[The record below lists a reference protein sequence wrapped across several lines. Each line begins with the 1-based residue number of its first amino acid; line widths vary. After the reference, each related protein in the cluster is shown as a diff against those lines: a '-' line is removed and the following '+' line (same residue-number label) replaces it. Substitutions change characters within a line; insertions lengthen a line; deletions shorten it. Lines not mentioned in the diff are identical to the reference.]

1 MAQFYTKERSVGNAT
16 AKIYDD
22 SQRIL
27 QQSEQLIESMRAV
40 SSYEERQQATLIN
53 NLRAHRQKE
62 KEENTRNHQ
71 LLMDN
76 MKQVFEVQDQN
87 NVNDLQRRKEKIE
100 QEERTLETIANLSV
114 TAAKTVGKI
123 REGVVEE
130 ERQKALNDLHTGL
143 SRTPEQYDS
152 EIAGYEASQ
161 AAVED
166 VSAASA
172 AAASLAKSQGEP
184 RSFWSKLL
192 VNDSQLQKIRYEVVV
207 AEEGNKLIRG
217 GLEDIIRNNPD
228 EQVTIVDPNTQQEVS
243 VRYGD
248 ISNVESSEALNRV
261 YSSIAEKHLRNF
273 MGEVD
278 PIVFNKTY
286 SKVRQ
291 YINKR
296 TLEFSDKLDRD
307 KIRENETLSIQ
318 KVLLGDTPSDV
329 ASAAIRYVQ
338 TAQISPHL
346 DAGTALNVVTNQV
359 LPNVDNP
366 VAFAKEMGQM
376 EFPHM
381 PGTAIADTPFGK
393 QLLTEAQR
401 IQKQKDDNYLATE
414 NAQGVSIAKNIFK
427 AGHSDNQLFDTSE
440 YRAGYDAIREKETNG
455 TITFEAARAAELEL
469 DNYYSNYN
477 DSKLVRE
484 ELREALEKQQLTPEM
499 NTAAY
504 VSGHTTY
511 ETWKANDETI
521 ASLSSV
527 KLPNGTRYTKDN
539 VRGYYYTTTS
549 NKLGQF
555 DVSGRAKHF
564 SAALAADIA
573 ADLYV
578 KRYKELLNDPK
589 TNYTAA
595 QAAEQAFNDIQAKID
610 NEEGVFFVDQTDSA
624 RGNIYSR
631 LTPGNQTGAPRQVP
645 IPSIGATEVGLALRG
660 DGIAKLNDTDFPG
673 LTTNYPVHR
682 ERIKAGLPLK
692 PTAFEQAVAD
702 ASGYSFAT
710 IFNKMAE
717 ANGDEERTEGGTYG
731 VFTDQVPKENAEL
744 RRVLD
749 SPKTWNKISSVVDR
763 TDNVMPAR
771 MGNQALGFHNATSIA
786 RKLGNPN
793 PEAIGA
799 LWYSQTGG
807 GSNVGSGSPMQQI
820 QQIIE
825 DNPDLNMFI
834 PYGEL
839 ASSLPQVVPIMRQ
852 YGDSHNSIS
861 GTSKTIARLSN
872 SMGPQNMRTGAAYM
886 QQQLGF
892 SPQGAAYLAGN
903 IMQESSWDG
912 KRSWGEVMGD
922 GSQKNYGL
930 PSWAEFPGERS
941 RVKRVEDYLGKSID
955 QASHKEQLAA
965 IKWELENYYPEAYN
979 IFTDPAASEQ
989 QLRTASKQYLGYGH
1003 EGDRFKFANQLLNK

>member
-40 SSYEERQQATLIN
+40 SAYEERQQATLIN

-76 MKQVFEVQDQN
+76 MKQVFEIQDQN

-100 QEERTLETIANLSV
+100 QEERTLQTIANLSV

-123 REGVVEE
+123 REGIIEE
-130 ERQKALNDLHTGL
+130 ERQKALEDYNTGL
-143 SRTPEQYDS
+143 LTTPEQYDTDILAHDAQENS
-152 EIAGYEASQ
+152 IKEVQRANA
-161 AAVED
+161 
-166 VSAASA
+166 VSA
-172 AAASLAKSQGEP
+172 SLSKAEGKP
-184 RSFWSKLL
+184 RSWWSKLL
-192 VNDSQLQKIRYEVVV
+192 VNESQLEKIRLEVVV
-207 AEEGNKLIRG
+207 GAEGDKLIRG
-217 GLEDIIRNNPD
+217 GIEDRIRTKPDDII
-228 EQVTIVDPNTQQEVS
+228 TIKDVNTNQDKNI
-243 VRYGD
+243 RLGD
-248 ISNVESSEALNRV
+248 ISNLEYSEELNRA
-261 YSSIAEKHLRNF
+261 YSAIAKEQLRKLT
-273 MGEVD
+273 GD
-278 PIVFNKTY
+278 AHPIIFNKTY

-296 TLEFSDKLDRD
+296 TLDFSDKLDRD
-307 KIRENETLSIQ
+307 KIREHTTLSIQ
-318 KVLLGDTPSDV
+318 KALMGDTPDDI
-329 ASAAIRYVQ
+329 ASAAI
-338 TAQISPHL
+338 TFIEDAQISPHL
-346 DAGTALNVVTNQV
+346 DAGTALNVVTNQM

-366 VAFAKEMGQM
+366 VAFAEALGKMQ
-376 EFPHM
+376 FPHM
-381 PGTAIADTPFGK
+381 PGTAIKDTPFGK

-414 NAQGVSIAKNIFK
+414 NAQGVSIARNIFK
-427 AGHSDNQLFDTSE
+427 AGHSDNQLFDTAE
-440 YRAGYDAIREKETNG
+440 YRAGYDAVREKELNG
-455 TITFEAARAAELEL
+455 TISFEAARAAELEL
-469 DNYYSNYN
+469 DNYYRNYN
-477 DSKLVRE
+477 DSKLVKE
-484 ELREALEKQQLTPEM
+484 ELREALEKQQLTTEM
-499 NTAAY
+499 NNAAY
-504 VSGHTTY
+504 ASGHTTY

-589 TNYTAA
+589 TNYTPA

-610 NEEGVFFVDQTDSA
+610 NEEGVFFVDTKDSE

-682 ERIKAGLPLK
+682 ERIKAGLPLN
-692 PTAFEQAVAD
+692 PTAYEQAVAD
-702 ASGYSFAT
+702 ASGYSFTT
-710 IFNKMAE
+710 IVNKMLE
-717 ANGDEERTEGGTYG
+717 ANGEEVRAEGGTYD
-731 VFTDQVPKENAEL
+731 VFAEQVPKENAEL

-749 SPKTWNKISSVVDR
+749 SPKTWNKLSSVVDR

-771 MGNQALGFHNATSIA
+771 MGNQALGFHNATSVA

-793 PEAIGA
+793 PEAIAA
-799 LWYSQTGG
+799 LWYTQTGG

-839 ASSLPQVVPIMRQ
+839 ASALPQVVPVMRQ

-861 GTSKTIARLSN
+861 GTSKTIARLAN
-872 SMGPQNMRTGAAYM
+872 NMGPQNMRTGAAYM

-930 PSWAEFPGERS
+930 MSWAEFPGERS

-979 IFTDPAASEQ
+979 IFTNPAASEQ

-1003 EGDRFKFANQLLNK
+1003 EGDRFKYANQLLNK